1 MCSHIKKQKQ
11 ENADFLEHLSPT
23 FFMAFILLAAV
34 GAQWLAW
41 RTRLPAIVILSVFG
55 VVLGPVLGILE
66 PKAQMGDSLKYLV
79 SFAVAVVLFNGGLSL
94 RLEEI
99 KETRKAILRL
109 VCVGGP
115 LAWFLATL
123 GAHYVVGLSWPVATL
138 FGGILVV
145 TGPTVIMPML
155 RQAKLNVRVGNMLKW
170 EGIVIDPLGAMF
182 AVITYEVLTSPTME
196 TSLTAGAVDLT
207 LIIVFITILSF
218 YFGRMLAWLLRD
230 DHLPEYLK
238 GPVVLTALLLAYTLA
253 NIVLDEGGLI
263 AVTVLGAALANAKIS
278 SMNDIRHVKEYL
290 SVILVSLLFILLTA
304 TLTWQDLT
312 SVTWRDGL
320 FLLLLLLVVRP
331 LSVWLS
337 TARTSLSQKERTLLS
352 FVAPRGV
359 VLVAICGLFGPL
371 LVEAG
376 YPDGARLIPLSFAV
390 VFATVLVY
398 GFSVKPL
405 AKTLDLTARRSG
417 GVLIVGSNLWSLH
430 LAKELQENKIPV
442 LISDDNWHRLRKARL
457 ADIPVH
463 YGEIVSSTAEHKIE
477 FNLYNKLVAATD
489 NYAYNALVCS
499 RFSHVFG
506 RMSTFQ
512 LASDDHDESDPE
524 AYCHT
529 VRGLTFMN
537 KDAHYDLLQKRIR
550 DGWQFSTITLSEDY
564 GFQDVMRKN
573 AEHMFIV
580 GVLDQQNELTFN
592 TQDAATNND
601 LKPTAGQSVIIFA
614 PPKEPQQEQAQGKNK
629 TV

>member
-1 MCSHIKKQKQ
+1 
-11 ENADFLEHLSPT
+11 
-23 FFMAFILLAAV
+23 MAFILLAAV

-55 VVLGPVLGILE
+55 VVLGPVLGVLE
-66 PKAQMGDSLKYLV
+66 PQAQMGEGLKYLV
-79 SFAVAVVLFNGGLSL
+79 SFAVAVILFDGGLSL

-99 KETRKAILRL
+99 KETRKAISRL
-109 VCVGGP
+109 VFVGGP
-115 LAWFLATL
+115 LAWLLTAGL
-123 GAHYVVGLSWPVATL
+123 AHYVAGLSWPVATL

-170 EGIVIDPLGAMF
+170 EGIIIDPLGAMF
-182 AVITYEVLTSPTME
+182 AVITYEILTSPTMA
-196 TSLTAGAVDLT
+196 SDLTAGGVDLT
-207 LIIVFITILSF
+207 LIIIFITLVSF
-218 YFGRMLAWLLRD
+218 WGGRALAWLLRD

-238 GPVVLTALLLAYTLA
+238 GPVVLTVLLLSYTLA
-253 NIVLDEGGLI
+253 NMVLDEGGLI
-263 AVTVLGAALANAKIS
+263 AVTVLGAALANAKVS
-278 SMNDIRHVKEYL
+278 SLNDIRHVKEYL

-304 TLTWQDLT
+304 TLTLQDIA
-312 SVTWRDGL
+312 SITWYDGL
-320 FLLLLLLVVRP
+320 FLLLVILLVRP

-337 TARTSLSQKERTLLS
+337 TEGTSLTRKERTLLS

-390 VFATVLVY
+390 VFVTVLVY

-405 AKTLDLTARRSG
+405 ARLMELTATRTG
-417 GVLIVGSNLWSLH
+417 GVLIVGSNPWSLK
-430 LAKELQENKIPV
+430 LAKALQENKIPV
-442 LISDDNWHRLRKARL
+442 LVSDDNWHRLRKARL
-457 ADIPVH
+457 DDIPVH

-477 FNLYNKLVAATD
+477 LNLYDKLVTTTD

-524 AYCHT
+524 AYCYT
-529 VRGLTFMN
+529 MRGLTLMAE
-537 KDAHYDLLQKRIR
+537 DAHYDLLQKRVR
-550 DGWQFSTITLSEDY
+550 EGWHFSTVTLTDDY
-564 GFQDVMRKN
+564 SFQDLMRKQGD
-573 AEHMFIV
+573 HIFVV
-580 GVLDQQNELTFN
+580 GIIDKQQELTLN
-592 TQDAATNND
+592 TKDAATNNEI
-601 LKPTAGQSVIIFA
+601 KPVSGQAVITFM
-614 PPKEPQQEQAQGKNK
+614 PPKEPLGENKKND
-629 TV
+629 V

>member
-1 MCSHIKKQKQ
+1 MEHIT
-11 ENADFLEHLSPT
+11 PT
-23 FFMAFILLAAV
+23 FFMAAILLAAV
-34 GAQWLAW
+34 GAQWIAW
-41 RTRLPAIVILSVFG
+41 RTKLPAIVILSVFG
-55 VVLGPVLGILE
+55 VVLGPVLGVLE
-66 PKAQMGDSLKYLV
+66 PEAQMGDTLKYLV
-79 SFAVAVVLFNGGLSL
+79 SLAVAVVLFDGGLSL

-99 KETRKAILRL
+99 KETRKGIFRL
-109 VCVGGP
+109 VAYGGP
-115 LAWFLATL
+115 LAWLLTTLA
-123 GAHYVVGLSWPVATL
+123 AHYVAGLSLPVAAL

-155 RQAKLNVRVGNMLKW
+155 RQAKLNVRVGNVLKW
-170 EGIVIDPLGAMF
+170 EGIVIDPVGAMF
-182 AVITYEVLTSPTME
+182 AVIVYEFLTSPGME
-196 TSLTAGAVDLT
+196 GNPVAGAVDLS
-207 LIIVFITILSF
+207 IIILFLTVVSYF
-218 YFGRMLAWLLRD
+218 YGRALAWLLRD

-263 AVTVLGAALANAKIS
+263 AVTVLGAALANARVS
-278 SMNDIRHVKEYL
+278 SLNDIRHVKEYL

-312 SVTWRDGL
+312 SITWRDGL
-320 FLLLLLLVVRP
+320 FLALLLLVVRP

-337 TARTSLSQKERTLLS
+337 THGTSLNKRERTLLS

-390 VFATVLVY
+390 VFVTVLAY
-398 GFSVKPL
+398 GFAVKPL
-405 AKTLDLTARRSG
+405 ANILGLTAKRTG
-417 GVLIVGSNLWSLH
+417 GVLIVGSNPWSLAF
-430 LAKELQENKIPV
+430 AKALQQNEVPV
-442 LISDDNWHRLRKARL
+442 LIVDDNWHRLRRARL

-463 YGEIVSSTAEHKIE
+463 YGEAASSSAEHKME
-477 FNLYNKLVAATD
+477 LNPYSKLVATTD

-512 LASDDHDESDPE
+512 LASDQHDQTDPE

-529 VRGLTFMN
+529 IRGLTLIGE
-537 KDAHYDLLQKRIR
+537 DAHYDLLQKRLR
-550 DGWQFSTITLSEDY
+550 EGWAFSTVTLTDDY
-564 GFQDVMRKN
+564 SFQDLMRKQGSH
-573 AEHMFIV
+573 AFVV
-580 GVLDQQNELTFN
+580 GVLDPQQGLIFN
-592 TQDAATNND
+592 TKDMATNTEI
-601 LKPTAGQSVIIFA
+601 KPTRGQAVLLFA
-614 PPKEPQQEQAQGKNK
+614 PPKEPRKEKPKKIKG
-629 TV
+629 VEE

>member
-1 MCSHIKKQKQ
+1 MAHM
-11 ENADFLEHLSPT
+11 SPT
-23 FFMAFILLAAV
+23 FFIAFILLAAV

-55 VVLGPVLGILE
+55 VILGPVLGILE
-66 PKAQMGDSLKYLV
+66 PEAQMGETLKYLV
-79 SFAVAVVLFNGGLSL
+79 SLAVAVVLFDGGLSL

-99 KETRKAILRL
+99 RETRKGIFRL
-109 VCVGGP
+109 VVLGGP
-115 LAWFLATL
+115 LAWLLTTLA
-123 GAHYVVGLSWPVATL
+123 AHYVAGLSWPVAAL

-155 RQAKLNVRVGNMLKW
+155 RQAKLNVRISNVLKW
-170 EGIVIDPLGAMF
+170 EGIIIDPVGAIF
-182 AVITYEVLTSPTME
+182 AVIVYEFLTSTGMA
-196 TSLTAGAVDLT
+196 TSFVAGAVDLS
-207 LIIVFITILSF
+207 IVILFLTVASF
-218 YFGRMLAWLLRD
+218 YYGRLLAWLLRD

-253 NIVLDEGGLI
+253 NMVLDEGGLI
-263 AVTVLGAALANAKIS
+263 AVTVLGAALANARVS
-278 SMNDIRHVKEYL
+278 SLNDIRHVKEYL

-312 SVTWRDGL
+312 SITLRDGV

-337 TARTSLSQKERTLLS
+337 TQGTSLNSQERTLLS

-390 VFATVLVY
+390 VFFTVLVY
-398 GFSVKPL
+398 GFAVKPL
-405 AKTLDLTARRSG
+405 ARTLSLTAKNSG
-417 GVLIVGSNLWSLH
+417 GVLIVGSNPWSLK
-430 LAKELQENKIPV
+430 LAKALQQSEVPV
-442 LISDDNWHRLRKARL
+442 LITDDNWHRLRQARL

-463 YGEIVSSTAEHKIE
+463 YGEAVSSTAAHRIE
-477 FNLYNKLVAATD
+477 LNSFSKLIAATD

-512 LASDDHDESDPE
+512 LASDEHDQSDPE
-524 AYCHT
+524 AICHT
-529 VRGLTFMN
+529 MRGLTLMDD
-537 KDAHYDLLQKRIR
+537 DAHYDLLQKRVR
-550 DGWQFSTITLSEDY
+550 EGWDFTVVGLTDDY
-564 GFQDVMRKN
+564 SYQDLMRKQGN
-573 AEHMFIV
+573 HAFVV
-580 GVLDQQNELTFN
+580 GLIDPQQGLNLN
-592 TQDAATNND
+592 TRDKATNTA
-601 LKPTAGQSVIIFA
+601 LKPVRGQEVVLFT
-614 PPKEPQQEQAQGKNK
+614 PPREPRKEKPKKIKGVEE
-629 TV
+629 